1 MRREGG
7 VAIWCSPKTS
17 LFAVRQIIAHE
28 NSTILTNF
36 PDTAGA
42 FYGVRVH
49 R

>member
-1 MRREGG
+1 MVSTSE
-7 VAIWCSPKTS
+7 TS

-28 NSTILTNF
+28 NSTVLTNF
-36 PDTAGA
+36 PNTVGA